1 MNEFKHLKKFTL
13 PNVNPFTKFYTK
25 FLFDVAEKKM

>member
-25 FLFDVAEKKM
+25 FDVAEKKM